1 MKRLTNIF
9 KNLITY
15 RVLAV
20 TSLMTLMLCASSSA
34 WATYYLYT
42 GTSTTMSDWSE
53 TPVCSSSTLTFSIPA
68 SAMLSSGKHY
78 FGVNTNG
85 SGINTSN
92 QVFISWCSSFI
103 GSNIASD
110 SKAPSATKVNSDVG
124 NCVYGIGYYT
134 LNANVSGLTIT
145 LSEGQY
151 DEGTCSTSFKQ
162 HSYSIVE
169 SGCSN
174 TTPSVTNG
182 SISVSGT
189 TATILGSNV
198 TSAGTNSDCST
209 PSVTRG
215 VHFTTNQSTDP
226 MPTYSPSVT
235 TGTGEYNTEISG
247 LTLTAGTYYYRS
259 FATNAHGTTT
269 TEWSSYT
276 FVPAQLPPAVR
287 IGKKLKEVTAS
298 GATEGNV
305 DVSAYIA
312 ATGCANVTKIRVF
325 YSNNSA
331 FRDDEGYRS
340 ASFEKTLATPITT
353 NNSRCDNELSITK
366 AQVLG
371 VVSKGETLYVR
382 LKAVNANGL
391 SSAYSDVAKLTYQ
404 YDQFIVEDQEI
415 TATACEGGHQ
425 FKWTGD
431 GGMFNPVPDG
441 FEVRYDNA
449 EGKVASSEFSLV
461 GDYMVWTGVTAYD
474 DNEDASPVEHVYY
487 FTADKEGY
495 GNVSATA
502 TFNLSAQKLDGVTVT
517 ITKGNV
523 DVTDATLGVEPWE
536 LIELTATRS
545 DEGTGIEWTAP
556 EDISLIVSN
565 NGANASVKG
574 KKASESVYQVSAR
587 ALNSTCGRSA
597 VSVVNIKVDGIQE
610 TCTNSN

>member
-1 MKRLTNIF
+1 MIKRLITGRIF
-9 KNLITY
+9 S
-15 RVLAV
+15 V
-20 TSLMTLMLCASSSA
+20 TSLVTLMLFASSSA

-42 GTSTTMSDWSE
+42 GTNTTVSGWSTT
-53 TPVCSSSTLTFSIPA
+53 PACSSSSLSFTISDA
-68 SAMLSSGKHY
+68 SMLSPGLHY
-78 FGVNTNG
+78 FGVNTND

-92 QVFISWCSSFI
+92 QIFISWCSSFS
-103 GSNIASD
+103 GANIATNES
-110 SKAPSATKVNSDVG
+110 APSAKKLSSGVD
-124 NCVYGIGYYT
+124 NCVYGVGYYT
-134 LNANVSGLTIT
+134 LTATVSGLTIT
-145 LSEGQY
+145 LAEGQY
-151 DEGTCSTSFKQ
+151 NEGTCGTSFKQ

-182 SISVSGT
+182 TISVSGT
-189 TATILGSNV
+189 TATILASDV

-209 PSVTRG
+209 PTVTSRG
-215 VHFTTNQSTDP
+215 VHFTTNQSANP
-226 MPTYSPSVT
+226 MPTYYPSVT
-235 TGTGEYNTEISG
+235 TGTGEYNTVISD
-247 LTLTAGTYYYRS
+247 LTLTANTYYYRS
-259 FATNAHGTTT
+259 FATNAHGTRTT
-269 TEWSSYT
+269 DWSEYT
-276 FVPAQLPPAVR
+276 FVPAQRPPSVR
-287 IGKKLKEVTAS
+287 IGKKLKEVTTS
-298 GATEGNV
+298 GATQGNV

-331 FRDDEGYRS
+331 FRDDEEYRS

-353 NNSRCDNELSITK
+353 NNNRCDDELSITK

-404 YDQFIVEDQEI
+404 YDQFIIEDQTI
-415 TATACEGGHQ
+415 TATACEGQHQ

-495 GNVSATA
+495 DNVSATA
-502 TFNLSAQKLDGVTVT
+502 TFNLSAQKLDDVTVT
-517 ITKGNV
+517 INEGVV
-523 DVTDATLGVEPWE
+523 DVTDATIGVEPWE

-545 DEGTGIEWTAP
+545 DVGTDIEWTAP
-556 EDISLIVSN
+556 EDISLTVSN

-574 KKASESVYQVSAR
+574 KKASESVYQVSVR
-587 ALNSTCGRSA
+587 ALNSTCGRSP